1 MAVVVDEVRE
11 GAVGTDLSAVP
22 LPELLTLLR
31 SAAGEL
37 TSRMV
42 RADFV
47 ESLAPVASDAQ
58 ASALSGVTLPVVQE
72 QVSALVRVV
81 EGAATAVAG
90 HT

>member
-11 GAVGTDLSAVP
+11 GAVVSDLSAVP
-22 LPELLTLLR
+22 LSELLVLVR

-47 ESLAPVASDAQ
+47 DGLAPAAAPAETTPDASD
-58 ASALSGVTLPVVQE
+58 LSLPQVQE
-72 QVSALVRVV
+72 QVSALVRVSRV
-81 EGAATAVAG
+81 K
-90 HT
+90 